1 MVASDDQEGRST
13 RRIRPYLSANLANG
27 AFRLVLVLDEAPREL
42 VRLVGYVERVGENLV
57 LI

>member
-1 MVASDDQEGRST
+1 
-13 RRIRPYLSANLANG
+13 LANG